1 MPTRSTSIELH
12 LQRTIGLGVV
22 IRNEQGLIMASLTQ
36 QIPLPASVI
45 EIEVLAAWRAL
56 ELTLELGFDNIVL
69 EGDSKILFKSL
80 EIECNSLAHY
90 GHLTTNIQVFM
101 SQFSLM
107 SLSYVRRQSNWLA
120 HALAKRA
127 SSTPFMSVLME
138 EIPQKLNSVYMAD
151 LNGLS

>member
-1 MPTRSTSIELH
+1 MPTRSTSTELH
-12 LQRTIGLGVV
+12 LQRTVGLGVV

-36 QIPLPASVI
+36 QIHLPASVI

-69 EGDSKILFKSL
+69 EGDSKIFFKSL

-120 HALAKRA
+120 HALAR
-127 SSTPFMSVLME
+127 
-138 EIPQKLNSVYMAD
+138 
-151 LNGLS
+151 